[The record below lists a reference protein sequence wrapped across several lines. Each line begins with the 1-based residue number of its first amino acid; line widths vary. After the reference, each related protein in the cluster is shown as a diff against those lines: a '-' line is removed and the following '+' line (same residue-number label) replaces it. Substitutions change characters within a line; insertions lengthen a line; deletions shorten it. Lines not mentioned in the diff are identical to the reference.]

1 MTNLGELIEKLSIAN
16 TKLFKEKDW
25 QQDVVFGKI
34 EVTKEELIKSLE
46 KDINLCQ
53 ERARL
58 KNEINKA
65 TNNLQINEI
74 KNYG

>member
-25 QQDVVFGKI
+25 QADVVAEKI
-34 EVTKEELIKSLE
+34 DPTKEQLINSIK
-46 KDINLCQ
+46 KDIMLCK

-58 KNEINKA
+58 KNEINQH
-65 TNNLQINEI
+65 TGNFIDEV